1 MRLDQPSVIGIMVLT
16 MAEALEGQD
25 SCMMREENRLASFNG
40 WPINEG
46 LCVPANVSS
55 RLVTSEIYVRMFA

>member
-1 MRLDQPSVIGIMVLT
+1 MVLT

-25 SCMMREENRLASFNG
+25 SGMMREENRLASFVG

-46 LCVPANVSS
+46 LCIPANVSFLCNFLPFVFLCKFLTFCI
-55 RLVTSEIYVRMFA
+55 LVASWF